1 MLKKEIRWF
10 IADHDLEIVIA
21 IIAIIGLVVGLIIYN
36 VCGQSSEE
44 TLDVVKWVANPRK
57 PAQHPLLKKN
67 QKGSFFLQKSIDKLA
82 NCCYTIIRKREME
95 RTPQDANTQPALF

>member
-1 MLKKEIRWF
+1 MLDNMMRVCYIIIRKRQEDTKMLKKEIRWF

-44 TLDVVKWVANPRK
+44 TLDVVEWIAKPSNP
-57 PAQHPLLKKN
+57 ASPLN
-67 QKGSFFLQKSIDKLA
+67 IHF
-82 NCCYTIIRKREME
+82 
-95 RTPQDANTQPALF
+95 

>member
-36 VCGQSSEE
+36 VCGGQSSEE
-44 TLDVVKWVANPRK
+44 TLDVVKWVANPSN
-57 PAQHPLLKKN
+57 PASPLN
-67 QKGSFFLQKSIDKLA
+67 IHF
-82 NCCYTIIRKREME
+82 
-95 RTPQDANTQPALF
+95 